1 MEGLN
6 LEEGAGRVDDDLIS
20 FMVSRDQAYLV
31 DPNYFESKQPELKK
45 RMRAILLDWIL
56 EVADEFRFVR
66 ETFHLACTYIDLFL
80 SKRVNLPM

>member
-6 LEEGAGRVDDDLIS
+6 LEEGRGQVDDELVAFMIS
-20 FMVSRDQAYLV
+20 REQTYQI

-56 EVADEFRFVR
+56 EVADEFKFVR
-66 ETFHLACTYIDLFL
+66 ETFHLAI
-80 SKRVNLPM
+80 